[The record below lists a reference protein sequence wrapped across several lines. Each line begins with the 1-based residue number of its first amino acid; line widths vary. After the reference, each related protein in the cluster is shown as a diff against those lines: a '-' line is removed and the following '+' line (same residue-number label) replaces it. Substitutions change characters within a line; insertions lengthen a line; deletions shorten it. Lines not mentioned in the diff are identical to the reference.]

1 MAYLRD
7 PQFKVAPDVIA
18 ERRERFERLNQE
30 ARLYGGWLTSTPGNK
45 VVVAETLED
54 SPWPQILR
62 RRFDLE
68 ELEPGQRIIPN
79 AIETRFVQNSDGTL
93 APLVE
98 GSTRPVTTVFTAPGI
113 AKTRRFS
120 FEAP

>member
-1 MAYLRD
+1 
-7 PQFKVAPDVIA
+7 VIA
-18 ERRERFERLNQE
+18 ETF
-30 ARLYGGWLTSTPGNK
+30 
-45 VVVAETLED
+45 ED
-54 SPWPQILR
+54 SPWPDVLR

-79 AIETRFVQNSDGTL
+79 ATATRFVQNADGSL

-98 GSTRPVTTVFTAPGI
+98 GSTRPVTTTFIAAGI

-120 FEAP
+120 FEMP